1 MFERND
7 IIDHINQF
15 NKYITS
21 LQSLEVKIEVEDQVI
36 IYCPLYKIIWDIGD
50 YTFNWKEDV
59 NCG

>member
-36 IYCPLYKIIWDIGD
+36 IYCPLYKII
-50 YTFNWKEDV
+50 
-59 NCG
+59 